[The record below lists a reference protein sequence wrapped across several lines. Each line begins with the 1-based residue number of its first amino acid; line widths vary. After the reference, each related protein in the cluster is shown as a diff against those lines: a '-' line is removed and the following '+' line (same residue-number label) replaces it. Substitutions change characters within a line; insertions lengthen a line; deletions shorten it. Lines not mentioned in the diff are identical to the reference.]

1 MVREALPSKAEMK
14 EMIKENIEMYGVPS
28 PYVDP
33 DNMDY
38 GEQYY
43 NRVELSLTG
52 QFLLGATIITVFGS
66 LMYICAGQKPSRARQ
81 EEGDLDVRGWL
92 FVRQEGE
99 GEGGS
104 GVRCRLVTLW
114 RARYRLY
121 RRLR

>member
-33 DNMDY
+33 DMDY
-38 GEQYY
+38 GEQQYY

-52 QFLLGATIITVFGS
+52 QFLLGAGIITIFGS

-81 EEGDLDVRGWL
+81 EEGELAA
-92 FVRQEGE
+92 VRQ
-99 GEGGS
+99 
-104 GVRCRLVTLW
+104 RLVF
-114 RARYRLY
+114 
-121 RRLR
+121 RLRRPLSF